1 MVERMANSGI
11 AGSNVMVIKDRSSSL
26 HSCSLDS
33 IPEDLLTKTMHTRHT
48 IR

>member
-11 AGSNVMVIKDRSSSL
+11 AGSNVMIIKDRSSSL

-33 IPEDLLTKTMHTRHT
+33 IPDDLFTKTMQTRHT